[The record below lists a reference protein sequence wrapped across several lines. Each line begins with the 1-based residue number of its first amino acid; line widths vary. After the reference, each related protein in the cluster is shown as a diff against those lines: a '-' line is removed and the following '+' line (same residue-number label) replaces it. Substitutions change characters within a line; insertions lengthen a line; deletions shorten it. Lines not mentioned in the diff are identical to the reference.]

1 MSFDRWEG
9 FTFFQLVD
17 FSLLRDGEGLMD
29 EKMSFRRFFSTLGW
43 EKKAINGRVGGKDDN
58 DCENSFFYDDNGED
72 EEAYLIFVTCST
84 CGTGVKS

>member
-29 EKMSFRRFFSTLGW
+29 ERMSFRRFFSSQGGKGNQWDGGW
-43 EKKAINGRVGGKDDN
+43 ELGRMIKIMRVV
-58 DCENSFFYDDNGED
+58 FFDGDVED
-72 EEAYLIFVTCST
+72 EERRLAIILTTITHMS
-84 CGTGVKS
+84 

>member
-29 EKMSFRRFFSTLGW
+29 ERMSFRRFFSSQGG
-43 EKKAINGRVGGKDDN
+43 KAINGTVGGN
-58 DCENSFFYDDNGED
+58 WEG
-72 EEAYLIFVTCST
+72 
-84 CGTGVKS
+84 